1 MESDVRSAF
10 ARACGL
16 AVDRKADLV
25 LIPGDLFDYE
35 TVDRDTAA
43 FVARTLQ
50 AIAPIPVLIAPGNH
64 DSLRPR
70 SPYFGDWPSNV
81 HIFTTP
87 EFQTV
92 GLPSLDCSVTGIA
105 HVHRGITS
113 RALAGTIAHGGGSVR
128 LLLFHGSRDGHKP
141 SDKETVIP
149 FSDQELISQG
159 FTYAAIGHYHSFSPI
174 DDGGCVRGA
183 YSGCPQGRGLD
194 ETGEKCV
201 LLGEVD
207 ARGHVEIEKVEVAER
222 RIVRVDVDV
231 TGSRDEEDV
240 FVRIDDSLGG
250 VARQNDVVSV
260 FLKGM
265 LPPGMSID
273 AVRWQSRQTYHS
285 ASLITSG
292 VEPDYDLDALSR
304 DSAAASLKSTFVRK
318 MLEKQDSAESEE
330 QRRMLQEAIYYGLYA
345 LDRRRLEPRDAD

>member
-10 ARACGL
+10 ARACAL

-50 AIAPIPVLIAPGNH
+50 TIAPIPVLIAPGNH

-70 SPYFGDWPSNV
+70 SPYFGNWPSNV
-81 HIFTTP
+81 QIFTAP
-87 EFQTV
+87 EFQSV
-92 GLPSLDCSVTGIA
+92 YISSLDCSVTGIA
-105 HVHRGITS
+105 HAHKGITD
-113 RALAGTIAHGGGSVR
+113 RVLASSIAQGGGAIKF
-128 LLLFHGSRDGHKP
+128 LLFHGSRDGHKP

-149 FSDQELISQG
+149 FSDQELTAQG
-159 FTYAAIGHYHSFSPI
+159 FTYAAIGHYHSFGSI
-174 DDGGCVRGA
+174 EDGGCVRGA
-183 YSGCPQGRGLD
+183 YSGCPQGRRLD

-207 ARGHVEIEKVEVAER
+207 TSGRVELERVEVAER

-240 FVRIDDSLGG
+240 FVRIDHSLDG
-250 VARQNDVVSV
+250 VAREHDVVNV
-260 FLKGM
+260 FLKGL
-265 LPPGMSID
+265 LPPEVSVD
-273 AVRWQSRQTYHS
+273 ASRWRSRQSYHS
-285 ASLITSG
+285 TNVNLAG
-292 VEPDYDLDALSR
+292 VEPDYDLEALSSG
-304 DSAAASLKSTFVRK
+304 SAAASLKSTFVRK
-318 MLEKQDSAESEE
+318 MMERQDMAESDE
-330 QRRMLQEAIYYGLYA
+330 QRRMLRDAMYYGLYA
-345 LDRRRLEPRDAD
+345 LDGRRLEPRDAD